1 VRNFIISSDQI
12 DGNKIRCSASE
23 QKHITTVLRMQQG
36 DQVRFLDDNGN
47 YYIATLQYVDENKIS
62 AEIINQGFNPP
73 SSPSVTLFQALIK
86 PSKMGLVMQKT
97 AEIGVDQ
104 IVPMVTDRSIINLK
118 PSTHIQKNTRWQRIA
133 NEATKQCRRLRF
145 PKILQIQS
153 FTECLLSVGG
163 FDEAI
168 ILYENEKVRSIQS
181 VLRGFGSLDSVA
193 VLVGP
198 EGGFTNQ
205 ENEAALAENCV
216 PVSLGTNILR
226 TETAAIVAA
235 ALVVYELRTG
245 EGN

>member
-1 VRNFIISSDQI
+1 
-12 DGNKIRCSASE
+12 
-23 QKHITTVLRMQQG
+23 
-36 DQVRFLDDNGN
+36 
-47 YYIATLQYVDENKIS
+47 
-62 AEIINQGFNPP
+62 
-73 SSPSVTLFQALIK
+73 
-86 PSKMGLVMQKT
+86 MGLVMQKT

-198 EGGFTNQ
+198 EGGFPNQ